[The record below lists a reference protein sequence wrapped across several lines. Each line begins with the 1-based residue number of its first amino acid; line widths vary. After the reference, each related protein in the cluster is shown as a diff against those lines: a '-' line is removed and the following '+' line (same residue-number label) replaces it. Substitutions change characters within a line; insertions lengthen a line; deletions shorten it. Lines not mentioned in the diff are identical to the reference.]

1 MHFSCSKA
9 VGQTGIIAVVIV
21 PRVIK
26 LTSMTATLEADH
38 HKLSLSEDV
47 LAQGHFKDGMEF
59 RVILKPSGAM
69 ILRPSQPRKKSLVA
83 HLRGLQ
89 GLELALDRESL
100 GPPIDL

>member
-1 MHFSCSKA
+1 ME
-9 VGQTGIIAVVIV
+9 QTCIITVVIV
-21 PRVIK
+21 PTVIK
-26 LTSMTATLEADH
+26 LFTMTATLEADH

-69 ILRPSQPRKKSLVA
+69 ILRPSQPRQKSLVE

-89 GLELALDRESL
+89 GLELSLNCEFL
-100 GPPIDL
+100 GPPLDL